1 MWDQVIN
8 SHCNSV
14 LQSIAATRRN
24 LIVITLRVQR
34 VKFPAFL
41 SHIQYSPRPQQIEI
55 LMKALNTVVT
65 WWDDTKSRN
74 HILIKVTSIKS
85 KCSHLNND
93 GLLKG
98 RQYLRRNHKEEKN
111 KKTKTLFSIMN
122 TNTALERAT
131 VSVTIF
137 QKGKY
142 YSVNFIIIHE
152 NIVSINCK
160 NWL

>member
-1 MWDQVIN
+1 M
-8 SHCNSV
+8 
-14 LQSIAATRRN
+14 
-24 LIVITLRVQR
+24 
-34 VKFPAFL
+34 
-41 SHIQYSPRPQQIEI
+41 
-55 LMKALNTVVT
+55 
-65 WWDDTKSRN
+65 KSRN

-98 RQYLRRNHKEEKN
+98 RQYLRRNHKEDKN
-111 KKTKTLFSIMN
+111 KKTKTLFSIVN

-152 NIVSINCK
+152 NILSIVKIDCN
-160 NWL
+160 

>member
-1 MWDQVIN
+1 MATFIFN
-8 SHCNSV
+8 KRKIERKELPGCSISH
-14 LQSIAATRRN
+14 LLIAYT
-24 LIVITLRVQR
+24 QE
-34 VKFPAFL
+34 VK
-41 SHIQYSPRPQQIEI
+41 I
-55 LMKALNTVVT
+55 LVKALNSVVT
-65 WWDDTKSRN
+65 WWGDTKSRH
-74 HILIKVTSIKS
+74 HIIIKVTSIKS

-98 RQYLRRNHKEEKN
+98 REYLRRNHKEEKN

-122 TNTALERAT
+122 TNTVLERAT